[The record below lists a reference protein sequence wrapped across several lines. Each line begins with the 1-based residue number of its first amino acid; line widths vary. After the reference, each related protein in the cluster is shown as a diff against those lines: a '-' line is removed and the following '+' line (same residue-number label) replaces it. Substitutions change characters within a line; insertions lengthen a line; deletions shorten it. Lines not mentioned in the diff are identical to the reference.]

1 MLATAGAVAGLVL
14 IALWS
19 TALVLITLPILV
31 ITMFMQRF
39 IVSGLTAGATKG

>member
-1 MLATAGAVAGLVL
+1 
-14 IALWS
+14 
-19 TALVLITLPILV
+19 VLITLPILV